1 MPLTFWYQIL
11 RGLLRMKSALSSAP
25 STASNVHFTSF
36 AVNGLPS
43 CHVTPGCSLNVGL
56 VLLSSHDQLSA
67 RSGTSLS
74 ALFTF
79 SWGSNTTRLLN
90 TAMKG
95 WFTEIVVSSWIEA
108 LGGFSRWE
116 ICSVPPAF
124 WASAGVAATPKATR
138 LAATK
143 ARRLRTIVLPDRGAF
158 WRPFADPVKRS

>member
-43 CHVTPGCSLNVGL
+43 CHFTPGCSLKVSL

-67 RSGTSLS
+67 RSGTILS

-79 SWGSNTTRLLN
+79 ALGSNTTRLFFSFMN
-90 TAMKG
+90 TAI
-95 WFTEIVVSSWIEA
+95 TE
-108 LGGFSRWE
+108 
-116 ICSVPPAF
+116 
-124 WASAGVAATPKATR
+124 
-138 LAATK
+138 
-143 ARRLRTIVLPDRGAF
+143 
-158 WRPFADPVKRS
+158 